1 MQHDYSPSMLS
12 ADILFALN
20 YHAKH
25 ITPVQR
31 IDLASALAALV
42 GGLGDDAT
50 LLVGSLS
57 IGAPVALQRGRAV
70 YKPQS
75 AKPDILHNPFTV
87 PDDAPKHIA
96 LIAN

>member
-42 GGLGDDAT
+42 GQLGDDVT
-50 LLVGSLS
+50 LRVGSLS
-57 IGAPVALQRGRAV
+57 IVAPVASQRGRAA
-70 YKPQS
+70 YKPQPV
-75 AKPDILHNPFTV
+75 KPDAQHNQFTV